1 MDLQRW
7 VGRKVTIGTTD
18 GHYVSGRVVAIE
30 GPEIVVAV
38 GESTVRLRSADV
50 DRVQPAPPEQVEFVK

>member
-1 MDLQRW
+1 MDLQHW
-7 VGRKVTIGTTD
+7 IGRKVTIGTTA

-30 GPEIVVAV
+30 GTEIVVAV
-38 GESTVRLRSADV
+38 GESTVRLLAAEV